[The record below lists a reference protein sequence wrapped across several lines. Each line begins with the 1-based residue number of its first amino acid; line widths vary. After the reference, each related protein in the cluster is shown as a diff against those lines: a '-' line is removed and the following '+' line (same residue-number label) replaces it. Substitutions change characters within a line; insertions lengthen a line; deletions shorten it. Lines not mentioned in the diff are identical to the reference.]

1 MAKSKPKPKRCS
13 TECLFSF
20 KNLLVAAED
29 FIKTPCDLSFE
40 MLKRQTLEARDEV
53 KNGKS

>member
-53 KNGKS
+53 KNGKK